1 MMSCKRIISYF
12 LLLLLMV
19 LSPLA
24 LVAVQ
29 DTTPKEVEAKSP
41 ASPVFTELPAAD
53 SISFF
58 KSFMALTFVL
68 GLIFLAAYL
77 YKRVMGVKTGVFNR
91 HKVPIRM
98 IGMLPLGDKKFL
110 AVIDIQGKQFFIG
123 ISHESINLI
132 SRLQLD
138 LPDSDTEEHPGEF
151 ENIFKKA
158 LLLLNKGKK

>member
-1 MMSCKRIISYF
+1 MMDCKRLIPCF
-12 LLLLLMV
+12 LLMVIMV
-19 LSPLA
+19 LSPIVLA
-24 LVAVQ
+24 AIQ
-29 DTTPKEVEAKSP
+29 DTTPKEVEVKPTSSP
-41 ASPVFTELPAAD
+41 AFTELPAND

-58 KSFMALTFVL
+58 KSFMALMFVL
-68 GLIFLAAYL
+68 GLIFLAAYI

-110 AVIDIQGKQFFIG
+110 AVVDIQGKQFFIG

-138 LPDSDTEEHPGEF
+138 LPDSDAEEHPGEF